1 MIDNKKMNTLANVE
15 HDKIKI
21 YTIGWIIFSTCIG
34 GPLAGCYLISENFK
48 NFGNKDLAR
57 KILIIGI
64 ISTILLFGSIAYLIV
79 ENIMVEFPNS
89 LIPVIYTTIIYV
101 YLKIYQEKSIVKHI
115 EKGGL
120 KYSGWKS
127 TGIGI
132 MSFIVTSFILFFV
145 LILVLVLLS

>member
-1 MIDNKKMNTLANVE
+1 MNTLANLE

-21 YTIGWIIFSTCIG
+21 YTIGWIIFSTCLG

-48 NFGNKDLAR
+48 NLGNKDLAR

-79 ENIMVEFPNS
+79 ENIMVKFPNS

-101 YLKIYQEKSIVKHI
+101 YLKIYQEKSIEKHL
-115 EKGGL
+115 GD
-120 KYSGWKS
+120 
-127 TGIGI
+127 
-132 MSFIVTSFILFFV
+132 
-145 LILVLVLLS
+145 